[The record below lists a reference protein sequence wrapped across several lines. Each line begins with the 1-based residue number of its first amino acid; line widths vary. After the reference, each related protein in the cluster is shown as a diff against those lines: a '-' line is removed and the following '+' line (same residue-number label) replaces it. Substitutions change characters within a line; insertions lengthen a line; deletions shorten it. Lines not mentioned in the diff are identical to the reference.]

1 LFWYIKD
8 SPIPALITLGSE
20 ADPVPAGLG
29 QPGTKVVFGGGD
41 VNNYNR
47 SGGRFALGYW
57 FGEEERFGVEGGYLF
72 LGSRAVRFELNS
84 SGLPGSPVIGR
95 PFVNVASP
103 GGPTADVALVAFPG
117 LLGGHVEARST
128 NFLQAAEV
136 NGLLNFRRDPCF
148 RVDGLAG
155 FRYLQLDE
163 TVSVVSN
170 SNVFLGTPAFGGD
183 LLAL

>member
-1 LFWYIKD
+1 KPEPLVPGHADEHHEHAPEAAHEPEESKRLWMRAEYLFWYIKD

-95 PFVNVASP
+95 PFVNVA
-103 GGPTADVALVAFPG
+103 
-117 LLGGHVEARST
+117 
-128 NFLQAAEV
+128 
-136 NGLLNFRRDPCF
+136 
-148 RVDGLAG
+148 
-155 FRYLQLDE
+155 
-163 TVSVVSN
+163 
-170 SNVFLGTPAFGGD
+170 
-183 LLAL
+183 